1 MKTRIQKPLK
11 VPTFFRKLSRA
22 GLVLTASLLVAGC
35 CEEGNMQSTCGK
47 RTEAQKKE
55 LCTVDTAQACLKER
69 DPLTGSR
76 QRELIL
82 ENIEAELGWI
92 DAIYEMA
99 QQHGKEVPYA
109 TTASSYAEIAL
120 NYYSCGYLAEAKKY
134 SQKALELLEMDP
146 RNVDSLDSVVY
157 SRTYLELAR
166 LVIYLGDFELAKQY
180 ALEATYYAEKS
191 GQQNMVNTT
200 KKFMEDT
207 IPCCEEFSEGM
218 LK

>member
-1 MKTRIQKPLK
+1 M
-11 VPTFFRKLSRA
+11 
-22 GLVLTASLLVAGC
+22 C
-35 CEEGNMQSTCGK
+35 
-47 RTEAQKKE
+47 
-55 LCTVDTAQACLKER
+55 
-69 DPLTGSR
+69 
-76 QRELIL
+76 
-82 ENIEAELGWI
+82 
-92 DAIYEMA
+92 
-99 QQHGKEVPYA
+99 H
-109 TTASSYAEIAL
+109 
-120 NYYSCGYLAEAKKY
+120 
-134 SQKALELLEMDP
+134 
-146 RNVDSLDSVVY
+146 NVDSLDSVVY